1 VFQDTASALFGV
13 AGLQVTDVQ
22 AGPGGALEVWAVTDW
37 PGSAACPDCGAL
49 SDRPHETVLARPR
62 DARRAGDP
70 VDLRWVKR
78 RWKCTEESCER
89 RTFTERLPQV
99 PPRCRVTARLREQA
113 AREVAERG
121 ITPAEAAR
129 HAGLSWP
136 TVHDAFAARADRVLG
151 PAPAPVAHLGI
162 DEHRRGRPRWRTD
175 DETGEYVQLADRW
188 HTCFYDLS
196 GKQGMLGQAEGRTA
210 DDAAYWLAG
219 AAPAWLDAVRVVA
232 IDMCTIYASAVRRML
247 PGAVIA
253 VDLFHVVQLAVKT
266 AGDVRRRAVREKYGR
281 RGKSGDPE
289 YGVKNLLI
297 RNLENLTPAQFAKII
312 ETLDADEAG
321 QQIALAWIAKEKL
334 RAALNLRARATGS
347 APCERQV
354 RDRLFAFYDWC
365 AQNEAI
371 PELLSLARTISRWED
386 EIVAAVLTGV
396 TNATSESL
404 NRLAKLEARMAYGFR
419 NPASQRRRV
428 RIACTRGAR
437 RNQSRTATA
446 RRTRLVSSGLPN
458 PG

>member
-1 VFQDTASALFGV
+1 MFQDTASALFGV

-22 AGPGGALEVWAVTDW
+22 AGPGGAVEVWAVTDW
-37 PGSAACPDCGAL
+37 PGAAACPDCGAL

-62 DARRAGDP
+62 DARRAGDQ

-78 RWKCTEESCER
+78 RWKCPQESCER

-113 AREVAERG
+113 AREVADRG

-136 TVHDAFAARADRVLG
+136 VVHDALAARADRVLG
-151 PAPAPVAHLGI
+151 PAPAPVAHQGI

-175 DETGEYVQLADRW
+175 EATGEYVQLADRW

-210 DDAAYWLAG
+210 DDTAYWLAG
-219 AAPAWLDAVRVVA
+219 AAPAWRDAVRVVA

-266 AGDVRRRAVREKYGR
+266 ARRRPPP
-281 RGKSGDPE
+281 RG
-289 YGVKNLLI
+289 
-297 RNLENLTPAQFAKII
+297 PAA
-312 ETLDADEAG
+312 
-321 QQIALAWIAKEKL
+321 
-334 RAALNLRARATGS
+334 
-347 APCERQV
+347 
-354 RDRLFAFYDWC
+354 YDVT
-365 AQNEAI
+365 EG
-371 PELLSLARTISRWED
+371 TSR
-386 EIVAAVLTGV
+386 
-396 TNATSESL
+396 
-404 NRLAKLEARMAYGFR
+404 
-419 NPASQRRRV
+419 
-428 RIACTRGAR
+428 
-437 RNQSRTATA
+437 
-446 RRTRLVSSGLPN
+446 
-458 PG
+458 